1 MTETLTESG
10 ALKALRSERQIRKAA
25 EQQRDT
31 AREAVTAAEQERD
44 EALSKLEDTNRA
56 LSTARGL
63 VTHWQQRAN
72 DRAHALTLANQTNI
86 TLNRV
91 INERLNNE

>member
-1 MTETLTESG
+1 MSEEISG
-10 ALKALRSERQIRKAA
+10 AVKALRAERQIRKAA

-31 AREAVTAAEQERD
+31 AREAVTAAEQGRD
-44 EALSKLEDTNRA
+44 EALSRLDDTNRA
-56 LSTARGL
+56 LNTARGL
-63 VTHWQQRAN
+63 IAHWQQRAN
-72 DRAHALTLANQTNI
+72 DRGHALTLANQTNI